1 MTIYQLLTRATKVLL
16 LTEVRSSFVAFL
28 FSGRGDALSSI
39 CGISPIGGGFMH
51 IPDGYLG
58 PQTYIPLYGVSV
70 GFWAMAQRKLK
81 KELSLKHVPYLAMAA
96 AFSFLIQ
103 MFNIP
108 VPGGTTGHA
117 VGAGIIAILLGPWTA
132 VLAVSVV
139 LIIQAILFGDGGI
152 TALGANCFNMA
163 VVMPFVS
170 YGVFKLAKGK
180 SEGRV
185 RLAISAFLS
194 GYLGLLVAALFTA
207 AEFGIQPLIATGAD
221 NRPLYAPYPLSVA
234 IPAMAIE
241 HLLVFGVVEGLVTM
255 LLLRYF
261 LKHEHDLVYG
271 LSGPSGPDNLARKL
285 P

>member
-1 MTIYQLLTRATKVLL
+1 
-16 LTEVRSSFVAFL
+16 
-28 FSGRGDALSSI
+28 
-39 CGISPIGGGFMH
+39 MH

-58 PQTYIPLYGVSV
+58 PQTYVPLYGVSV
-70 GFWAMAQRKLK
+70 GFWAIAQSKLK

-108 VPGGTTGHA
+108 IPGGTTGHA

-139 LIIQAILFGDGGI
+139 LIIQAIVFGDGGI

-170 YGVFKLAKGK
+170 YGVFKLVKGK

-185 RLAISAFLS
+185 RLAVSAFLS
-194 GYLGLLVAALFTA
+194 GYLGLLAAALFTA
-207 AEFGIQPLIATGAD
+207 AELGIQPLIATGAD
-221 NRPLYAPYPLSVA
+221 GRPLYAPYPLSVA

-241 HLLVFGVVEGLVTM
+241 HLLAFGVVEGLVTM
-255 LLLRYF
+255 LLLKYF
-261 LKHEHDLVYG
+261 LKHEHDLIHA
-271 LSGPSGPDNLARKL
+271 LSGPSGTG
-285 P
+285 